1 MQQLC
6 KVDGAESSYSGAGEG
21 AEVCI
26 RMVFQMFRASMWD
39 YPALQM
45 FRASMPGYPFS
56 SLELIT
62 WVSQGSFIFMLT
74 M

>member
-26 RMVFQMFRASMWD
+26 RMVFQMFHASM
-39 YPALQM
+39 Q
-45 FRASMPGYPFS
+45 GYPFS